1 MAYKMIFSDMDG
13 TLLKS
18 VSEISERNTKMI
30 QKAVMEKGTEF
41 IICTGRGVY
50 GVERFLEQLRLI
62 GREGYVICQN
72 GAAVY
77 DLRNM
82 KLVLR
87 HNFSAEDLRPVI
99 ECARKKEIEVY
110 LYDDRTFL
118 AEAETERTRKYCRV
132 MGTDMR
138 ILPDG
143 LSYDGYFT
151 KCLLSAPYEK
161 LQELRQ
167 EIEPFVKDKLNMFY
181 SSPTYL
187 EFVKKGVDKGRA
199 LEETAKKA
207 GVPLSEV
214 IAIGDSDNDLTMI
227 QAAGLGVAVANAADH
242 IKEAADFVTT
252 KTCEEDAV
260 AEVIE
265 KFILKQ

>member
-18 VSEISERNTKMI
+18 VSEISEKNINTIK
-30 QKAVMEKGTEF
+30 KAVDNGTEF

-50 GVERFLEQLRLI
+50 GVERFLEQLQLI

-77 DLRNM
+77 NLQNM
-82 KLVLR
+82 ELVLR
-87 HNFSAEDLRPVI
+87 HNFSAKDLRPVI
-99 ECARKKEIEVY
+99 ECARKKDIEIY

-132 MGTDMR
+132 MGADMR

-143 LSYDGYFT
+143 LSYEGYFT
-151 KCLLSAPYEK
+151 KCLLSASHEK

-167 EIEPFVKDKLNMFY
+167 EVEPLVKDKLNMFY
-181 SSPTYL
+181 SSSTYL
-187 EFVKKGVDKGRA
+187 EFVKKGVNKGHA
-199 LEETAKKA
+199 LEETAEKA

-214 IAIGDSDNDLTMI
+214 IAIGDSDNDLPMI
-227 QAAGLGVAVANAADH
+227 QAAGLGVAVANAAEH
-242 IKEAADFVTT
+242 VKQAADFVTHG
-252 KTCEEDAV
+252 TCEEDAV

-265 KFILKQ
+265 KFILGQ